1 MFNTVIEH
9 ESHRL
14 QRYTNKKM
22 RFSKDPWAHEGN
34 FRWTQGFKFKRLPC
48 WDQMQGRPGVS
59 SKQCTKGHPAQ
70 QVACKDC
77 GASEALSQNNV
88 LDKLGDEC
96 VVLLY

>member
-1 MFNTVIEH
+1 MLGLDVGQT
-9 ESHRL
+9 
-14 QRYTNKKM
+14 
-22 RFSKDPWAHEGN
+22 
-34 FRWTQGFKFKRLPC
+34 WT
-48 WDQMQGRPGVS
+48 GVS